1 VQVRGQVS
9 SRRATE
15 ARIGYWRGQQPG
27 LVSVAEPHLVRRI
40 APLAILSAA
49 LGGTALVH
57 LLEYHS
63 GLPLLGTGRWAAY
76 VTFMLVHCSLM
87 PVIVGVLAGLGLLIG
102 AALLYAHALCARRA
116 ALARRVARLQAPDA
130 GARAGYPRPARD
142 VYLPRSPLR
151 YLTLVVA
158 IAGLQAAAYA
168 VLVAALPM
176 EPAMRMAGSMVMA
189 ALPAAHLPLLPL
201 HLVTAALLGLLL
213 WFYERRVLRL
223 RQEVRALTV
232 ALARRYAA
240 ADTPL
245 PPVPRPVLSPRRPHF
260 GAALFSRPP
269 PCAPAYSRRA
279 VLPGRL

>member
-1 VQVRGQVS
+1 
-9 SRRATE
+9 
-15 ARIGYWRGQQPG
+15 
-27 LVSVAEPHLVRRI
+27 
-40 APLAILSAA
+40 
-49 LGGTALVH
+49 
-57 LLEYHS
+57 
-63 GLPLLGTGRWAAY
+63 

-87 PVIVGVLAGLGLLIG
+87 PVIVGVLTGLGLLIG